1 MREISTEQV
10 KATLS
15 ILPDKSKIQH
25 LSVGWFKRQD
35 FREAVDQLL
44 LFQNLKTIDV
54 LFLRRTLDCGVHDVH
69 EGRRRRAFCHISF
82 LDLPVQKHEHEM
94 IEQGKR
100 RVCEFL
106 TRQENLEEY
115 IDHWKKPEFFYK
127 ALCLRPLN
135 PNDPYALFCPP
146 LYLGALKDVEAEN
159 RRSYRNL
166 VLNSSRAEERKAIRA
181 RKYLHSAS
189 T

>member
-1 MREISTEQV
+1 MARF
-10 KATLS
+10 LS
-15 ILPDKSKIQH
+15 HIVPGLAHAETRAWDD
-25 LSVGWFKRQD
+25 RT
-35 FREAVDQLL
+35 R
-44 LFQNLKTIDV
+44 KTP
-54 LFLRRTLDCGVHDVH
+54 C
-69 EGRRRRAFCHISF
+69 
-82 LDLPVQKHEHEM
+82 
-94 IEQGKR
+94 
-100 RVCEFL
+100 L

-181 RKYLHSAS
+181 RKYLNSAS
-189 T
+189 TWLSRMAMMYHVTTTGDEKNYCHTCFVNGRELSTCYSLLLFLFSL